1 MRIHSSIK
9 GSKAVIK
16 VKLPFS
22 LADDSEAKELARSL
36 EDVIHEMVSKTH
48 HEIRKVLK
56 KRK

>member
-22 LADDSEAKELARSL
+22 LADDHEAKELARSL
-36 EDVIHEMVSKTH
+36 EDAIHAIVSETH
-48 HEIRKVLK
+48 HEIRKILK